1 MHLKVNGGILSQD
14 KFTQVAKSYLTARTV
29 IKQQQHTIDQAVLEA
44 LLIIDDEIDLTNE
57 TSAKQALT
65 WLEVLMPKEIKLHLR
80 TRDNCFV
87 IKITRFS
94 FGNVRTSYLTP
105 MFLASKHYQKIKYAN
120 WQLRE
125 VKGKLTFTNDS
136 GELLFSTDHFI
147 EGLDQ
152 LLRHVQKHL
161 TIQRYK
167 GLGEMNADQ
176 LWETTMDPQVRRLL
190 QVKVNDLVS
199 TDDAFTILMGEEVKE
214 RRQFIEENALAANI
228 DI

>member
-1 MHLKVNGGILSQD
+1 M
-14 KFTQVAKSYLTARTV
+14 
-29 IKQQQHTIDQAVLEA
+29 
-44 LLIIDDEIDLTNE
+44 
-57 TSAKQALT
+57 
-65 WLEVLMPKEIKLHLR
+65 
-80 TRDNCFV
+80 
-87 IKITRFS
+87 
-94 FGNVRTSYLTP
+94 
-105 MFLASKHYQKIKYAN
+105 
-120 WQLRE
+120 
-125 VKGKLTFTNDS
+125 
-136 GELLFSTDHFI
+136 
-147 EGLDQ
+147 DQ